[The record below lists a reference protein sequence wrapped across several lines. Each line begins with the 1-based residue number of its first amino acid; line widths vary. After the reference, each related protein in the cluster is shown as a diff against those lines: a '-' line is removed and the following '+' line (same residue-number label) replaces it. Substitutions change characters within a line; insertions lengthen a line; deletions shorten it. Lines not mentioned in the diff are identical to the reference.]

1 MSTITVD
8 TVKSSVAGVAPV
20 IRDLN
25 NVEVSQGCTAWVNF
39 NGTGVVAIRDSFNV
53 SGITDN
59 GIGDYTVN
67 FATPMTKVN
76 YATTGSAQG
85 NPTWSTANV
94 GIIAPHSGF
103 AQSTSS
109 VRVLKGES
117 GTGSVVPTDCAV
129 VNIAIFGGK

>member
-1 MSTITVD
+1 MSTIKVD
-8 TVKSSVAGVAPV
+8 SVKSSLAGVAPV

-39 NGTGVVAIRDSFNV
+39 NGTGVVAIRSSFNV

-59 GIGDYTVN
+59 GIGDYTVT
-67 FATPMTKVN
+67 FATPMTNVN

-85 NPTWSTANV
+85 NPTWSASNAGT
-94 GIIAPHSGF
+94 IAPHSGF
-103 AQSTSS
+103 AQSTSA
-109 VRVLKGES
+109 VRVLRGES
-117 GTGSVVPTDCAV
+117 GTGAAVPADGAV